1 MSKFDVERIATEGG
15 EREAKSKA
23 NANAD
28 RELTRAELDGVTG
41 GVSIEP
47 APAPIGPIDPG
58 SFPIDPNGQK

>member
-1 MSKFDVERIATEGG
+1 MSKSEVERIATEGG

-23 NANAD
+23 NTD
-28 RELTRAELDGVTG
+28 RELTNAELDGVTG